1 MKLCIFV
8 SNALKKDP
16 RVIKQIRCALKENI
30 EVYFIGYRDKFYD
43 KAFLDGI
50 GCTVSIVDLGED
62 YVGPLKSVFKKI
74 YRRLMFFFMP
84 IKIMIKIKPDI
95 IHANDFDTLVQA
107 YIASKFCKC
116 KLVYDSHEICAENI
130 GISNKL
136 IQKNIIIIT
145 ERFLVKRIGAMISV
159 SNAAAEYFSNK
170 YGIPVPIVITNCP
183 YKSINPINAEKDMS
197 NFEALYQGL
206 MLEGRGYEEFVKAGK
221 FINKELTLVIR
232 GYGPIEDDLK
242 KIIQYDGLQD
252 NVRFDGPVEIQ
263 AIISKASES
272 HVGVVLTQPV
282 NINFALTVSN
292 KIFEYMQAGLPVLI
306 SDIPEHRYLNEI
318 FNFGV
323 IVKDFTPKGI
333 AQCINELAL
342 DQPTYNLLRANSIKA
357 AEIMCWENES
367 KKLIDLYRT
376 LSPTAF

>member
-30 EVYFIGYRDKFYD
+30 QVYFIGYRDKFYD
-43 KAFLDGI
+43 KEFLDGV
-50 GCTVSIVDLGED
+50 GCNVSIVDLGED

-84 IKIMIKIKPDI
+84 IKIMIKIKPDL

-107 YIASKFCKC
+107 YIVSKLCRCK
-116 KLVYDSHEICAENI
+116 VIYDSHEICAENI
-130 GISNKL
+130 GISNKVL
-136 IQKNIIIIT
+136 QKNIIIAT

-159 SNAAAEYFSNK
+159 SNAAAEYFSKK

-183 YKSINPINAEKDMS
+183 YKSVVPISEVKDMD

-221 FINKELTLVIR
+221 FINKEITLVIR
-232 GYGPIEDDLK
+232 GYGPIEDSLK
-242 KIIQYDGLQD
+242 EIINDDQLSD

-263 AIISKASES
+263 DIISKASES
-272 HVGVVLTQPV
+272 HIGVVLTQPV

-306 SDIPEHRYLNEI
+306 SDIPEHRHLNKL

-323 IVKDFTPKGI
+323 VVKDFTPKGI
-333 AQCINELAL
+333 AKCINDLSI
-342 DQPTYNLLRANSIKA
+342 DQTTYNLLRANSIRA

-367 KKLIDLYRT
+367 TKLIDLYRT
-376 LSPTAF
+376 LSPTTF